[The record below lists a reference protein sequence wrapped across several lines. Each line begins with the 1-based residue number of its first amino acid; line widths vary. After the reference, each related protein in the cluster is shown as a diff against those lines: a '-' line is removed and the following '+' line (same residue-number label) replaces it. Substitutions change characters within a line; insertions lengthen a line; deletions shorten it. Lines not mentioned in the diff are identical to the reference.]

1 MNEVRRNGFDR
12 IAPVYDQMVR
22 LFYGNQIQ
30 ESQTYFLPLI
40 PPQAK
45 VLVMGGGTGWI
56 IKEILNAQP
65 TCRIWDIDISKAML
79 ALAKKANPRRQ
90 HVTYILGT
98 SANVPSEKFDVII
111 MPFFLDL
118 FSMGSLKETLL
129 SILSSTTSSTCWL
142 ITDFVDH
149 GKWWERIM
157 LKAMYWFFHVT
168 CSIEAPN
175 LPSWHI
181 LLESLDFKLQKSQL
195 FYRGFIE
202 SHIYLRSQDSE

>member
-1 MNEVRRNGFDR
+1 MNEAIGNGFDR
-12 IAPVYDQMVR
+12 IAPVYDRLTM
-22 LFYGNQIQ
+22 LFYGNRIKK
-30 ESQTYFLPLI
+30 SQTYFLPLL
-40 PPQAK
+40 PPHAK

-56 IKEILNAQP
+56 IKEILNFQP
-65 TCRIWDIDISKAML
+65 TCRIWNIDISPAML
-79 ALAKKANPRRQ
+79 ALAKKANPDRQ

-98 SANVPSEKFDVII
+98 SINVPAEKFDVVI

-118 FSMGSLKETLL
+118 FSMDSLKETLL
-129 SILSSTTSSTCWL
+129 SILSLTTSATFWL

-168 CSIEAPN
+168 CSIEATD

-181 LLESLDFKLQKSQL
+181 LLESLDFKRQKSQL
-195 FYRGFIE
+195 FYCGFIE
-202 SHIYLRSQDSE
+202 SHFYLRNKD